1 MVLITWWKTHLPKL
15 RKRREL
21 ANLYLFLPSFLFL
34 SWVAANSV
42 LFARANRE
50 HTRDPKS
57 IRDGVEPKT
66 KRRGTPC
73 CYVCCRARLYHI
85 REEEGDRWSSIFF
98 VSRGSLQI
106 WCQRDCASLPFPP
119 SVAFFGS
126 CSYAQVAFLLL
137 PPRGR
142 RKD

>member
-1 MVLITWWKTHLPKL
+1 MLLCVLYSTAVP
-15 RKRREL
+15 
-21 ANLYLFLPSFLFL
+21 
-34 SWVAANSV
+34 
-42 LFARANRE
+42 
-50 HTRDPKS
+50 HTRGGGGS
-57 IRDGVEPKT
+57 LE
-66 KRRGTPC
+66 
-73 CYVCCRARLYHI
+73 LY
-85 REEEGDRWSSIFF
+85 FF

-142 RKD
+142 KKD